1 MVESD
6 GSSIFTKRFV
16 NMKREIGF
24 RLNKFV
30 FKMTAFI
37 LADWT
42 TRIQIDFSR
51 KTIRTHTMPKMTG

>member
-1 MVESD
+1 
-6 GSSIFTKRFV
+6 
-16 NMKREIGF
+16 MKREIGF